1 MSIFR
6 RLRIDPFLA
15 ALVLI
20 PVVATLFPVRDG
32 AAEALDTLTIAA
44 ICLLFFLHGAKLA
57 PAQTLAGFRR
67 WPFQLLVLI
76 GTFVL
81 FPAIGLLIT
90 LLPTAIISPVIAT
103 GFLFLCLLPST
114 VQSSIAF
121 TSVARGNVALAVSS
135 ASVSNVL
142 GVIVTPLL
150 AAALL
155 GSQVEVTPQSILE
168 IIGEL
173 VIPFIAGQLL
183 HRHIGSWLAKHRILV
198 SIVDQGSVL
207 LVVYAAFST
216 GVTQGLWTIVP
227 PVDLLKVIALSSV
240 LLALVLGIFIGLGR
254 VFRFDRADRIVL
266 LFCGSKK
273 SQVSG
278 LPMAFLLFPAEDVG
292 VYVLPLMIFHIIQ
305 LLVCAVIAKHY
316 ARLAVEEEERS
327 AAQGSQPDIPTEARR
342 LSADGTESRTAPP
355 QADGWRM
362 TWR

>member
-1 MSIFR
+1 LPTVASSWRTWLLAADWLTPSRLAARVKLSSELTAMKVRRWRWLNSVDMLIKLSDNSIQLNDVISMPFRCESGPMSIFR

-44 ICLLFFLHGAKLA
+44 ICLLFFLHAAKLA
-57 PAQTLAGFRR
+57 PSQTLAVFRL

-81 FPAIGLLIT
+81 FPAFGLLIS
-90 LLPTAIISPVIAT
+90 LLPTAIISSVIAT

-114 VQSSIAF
+114 AQSSIAF

-183 HRHIGSWLAKHRILV
+183 HRH
-198 SIVDQGSVL
+198 
-207 LVVYAAFST
+207 
-216 GVTQGLWTIVP
+216 
-227 PVDLLKVIALSSV
+227 
-240 LLALVLGIFIGLGR
+240 
-254 VFRFDRADRIVL
+254 
-266 LFCGSKK
+266 
-273 SQVSG
+273 
-278 LPMAFLLFPAEDVG
+278 
-292 VYVLPLMIFHIIQ
+292 
-305 LLVCAVIAKHY
+305 
-316 ARLAVEEEERS
+316 
-327 AAQGSQPDIPTEARR
+327 
-342 LSADGTESRTAPP
+342 
-355 QADGWRM
+355 
-362 TWR
+362 